1 EAAKQSRRSDV
12 PTVEDVIALRD
23 AAQRPPDAGVLRLL
37 LAEQER
43 SATLHGTVEDEVGA
57 GAGGQNLGIEMAVG
71 PEGGWTAEEESL
83 FAAEGWKPVSLGP
96 RILRAETAAVAA
108 TAVVAALLGE
118 GSD

>member
-1 EAAKQSRRSDV
+1 M
-12 PTVEDVIALRD
+12 IALRD

-57 GAGGQNLGIEMAVG
+57 AAGGENLGIEMAVG

-96 RILRAETAAVAA
+96 RNCSGRNRGSRRHCGGCCFVGRRKLLAASV
-108 TAVVAALLGE
+108 L
-118 GSD
+118 SH